1 MYLYQPPT
9 SQIDIDK
16 FCIETD
22 TSQDG
27 LPYLDLAQS
36 TLPTPGDQEKLNV
49 QVEIQAS
56 HLLLGITTTRYYYYY
71 YVLLLLL

>member
-1 MYLYQPPT
+1 MVLST
-9 SQIDIDK
+9 GG
-16 FCIETD
+16 IETD
-22 TSQDG
+22 ISQDG

-56 HLLLGITTTRYYYYY
+56 HLLL
-71 YVLLLLL
+71 LLLLLELLLLILLYSLYMYITYA